1 MSKLRNIIHIFDLR
15 KERGT
20 MDRIDRSILTAL
32 QDNAR
37 ISNVD
42 LAAHVGLSPSAC
54 LRRVALLE
62 QNGVI
67 NGYHADL
74 NAAKMGHDVL
84 VLLHIT
90 LHGQSAEMM
99 AEFEAAVANSPQVL
113 ACFLIAGGNDYILRV
128 AARDVND
135 FGRVHSTY
143 LSSLPHVLRME
154 SSFVLRE
161 VINRGMTPSQI

>member
-1 MSKLRNIIHIFDLR
+1 
-15 KERGT
+15 

-99 AEFEAAVANSPQVL
+99 AEFGCAPL
-113 ACFLIAGGNDYILRV
+113 WACLKSCHEGPTRRHAT
-128 AARDVND
+128 
-135 FGRVHSTY
+135 ST
-143 LSSLPHVLRME
+143 L
-154 SSFVLRE
+154 
-161 VINRGMTPSQI
+161 QA

>member
-1 MSKLRNIIHIFDLR
+1 
-15 KERGT
+15 
-20 MDRIDRSILTAL
+20 MDKIDRSILRGL

-42 LAAHVGLSPSAC
+42 LATLVGLSPSAC
-54 LRRVALLE
+54 LRRVSQLE
-62 QNGVI
+62 KSGVI
-67 NGYHADL
+67 DGYHANL

-84 VLLHIT
+84 VLVHIT

-99 AEFEAAVANSPQVL
+99 SDFEKAVTKISQVL
-113 ACFLIAGGNDYILRV
+113 ACFLIAGENDYILRV

-143 LSSLPHVLRME
+143 LSALPHVLRME
-154 SSFVLRE
+154 SNFVLRE
-161 VINRGMTPSQI
+161 VMNRGIAPSEL

>member
-1 MSKLRNIIHIFDLR
+1 
-15 KERGT
+15 
-20 MDRIDRSILTAL
+20 MDKIDRSILRGL

-42 LAAHVGLSPSAC
+42 LATLVGLSPSAC
-54 LRRVALLE
+54 LRRVSQLE
-62 QNGVI
+62 KSGVI
-67 NGYHADL
+67 DGYHANL

-84 VLLHIT
+84 VLVHIT

-99 AEFEAAVANSPQVL
+99 SDFEKAVTKISQVL
-113 ACFLIAGGNDYILRV
+113 ACFLIAGENDYILRV

-143 LSSLPHVLRME
+143 LSALPHVLRME
-154 SSFVLRE
+154 SNFVLRE
-161 VINRGMTPSQI
+161 VMNRGMAPSEL